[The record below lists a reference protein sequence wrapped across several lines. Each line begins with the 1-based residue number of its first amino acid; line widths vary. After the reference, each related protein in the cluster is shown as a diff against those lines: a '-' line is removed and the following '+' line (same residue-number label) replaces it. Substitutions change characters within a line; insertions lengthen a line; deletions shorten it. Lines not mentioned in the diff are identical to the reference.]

1 VRSAGI
7 ALVLSCLYMSRTLVE
22 FAQRD
27 PDLAYYYI
35 REAYM
40 TSYVRG
46 QQHAYISIAY
56 LVNISVSRYKR
67 DCVKEDT
74 HQLRSCFF
82 FK

>member
-1 VRSAGI
+1 
-7 ALVLSCLYMSRTLVE
+7 VLSCLYMSRTLVE

-46 QQHAYISIAY
+46 QQHAYISIA
-56 LVNISVSRYKR
+56 
-67 DCVKEDT
+67 
-74 HQLRSCFF
+74 
-82 FK
+82 